1 MQKQVFHFIDDN
13 MDKYGRICYSVDLH
27 RSVLCTKWAGHSD
40 EVLSLTG
47 IEQTPQFITCSKDKL
62 IKIWNW
68 EGQNLG
74 IINISKPSGSFWK
87 FQYDWIMV
95 RLHEFQ
101 EVFNQ
106 LESIEGRT
114 YEKNTRELITNNFFV
129 KNYVV
134 PYTMHVETQEKENR
148 RNEFNKFKTK
158 DVHKPNFQKYKKK
171 SEETGGE
178 KTTGN
183 PNLFS
188 LDSHYQ
194 NLLQPDEVT
203 YIPKTKY
210 GHELSSKIDD
220 IDYQYD
226 HKSNPA
232 VTTDTYVGA
241 IGRITG
247 DLWQKPGLDQRGSV
261 TYTTGFAGRSILNNS
276 SNKGGYNSRHVR
288 RESVK
293 KGPLDNAPELKLGKL
308 PSVGSVTARFVNAAP
323 GYKEEFKSPQFMNSR
338 TMRMNQSHTK

>member
-1 MQKQVFHFIDDN
+1 VIDGEIRRNDNLAAQKQVFHFIDDN

-62 IKIWNW
+62 IKIWDW

-114 YEKNTRELITNNFFV
+114 YEKNTREIITNNFFV

-148 RNEFNKFKTK
+148 RNGFNKFKTK
-158 DVHKPNFQKYKKK
+158 DVQKPSFQKYKKK

-194 NLLQPDEVT
+194 NLLQPDEST

-210 GHELSSKIDD
+210 GHELSGKIDD

-226 HKSNPA
+226 YRSEPA
-232 VTTDTYVGA
+232 VTIEEYVGA
-241 IGRITG
+241 IGRIAG
-247 DLWQKPGLDQRGSV
+247 ALWQKPGLDKRGSV
-261 TYTTGFAGRSILNNS
+261 TYTTRRSALYHPS
-276 SNKGGYNSRHVR
+276 DKGGSKNRHGK

-293 KGPLDNAPELKLGKL
+293 KGPLDHGREQKLEKF
-308 PSVGSVTARFVNAAP
+308 PSVG
-323 GYKEEFKSPQFMNSR
+323 
-338 TMRMNQSHTK
+338 